1 MTVSNL
7 TDSEAPKIIVSQVK
21 DIANFDQIRLVLCI
35 FETKKKCNQ
44 EAAAANVNFSDRFR
58 SQVICHLIYSRKV
71 NEKIIHSSSSSILLK
86 TIILA
91 TVLRTK
97 ERQIKNNIHHD

>member
-35 FETKKKCNQ
+35 FETKKNVIKKQ
-44 EAAAANVNFSDRFR
+44 RQRMSTFLTDSEA
-58 SQVICHLIYSRKV
+58 K
-71 NEKIIHSSSSSILLK
+71 
-86 TIILA
+86 
-91 TVLRTK
+91 
-97 ERQIKNNIHHD
+97 